1 MENETVE
8 VVRFVEPVSF
18 DTEIKNAIIKTVVTT
33 LVVVAVSAVTES
45 LIARSKA
52 RLENRKAKLSVV
64 KNEK

>member
-33 LVVVAVSAVTES
+33 FVVIAVSAVAES

-52 RLENRKAKLSVV
+52 RLESRKTKLSVV